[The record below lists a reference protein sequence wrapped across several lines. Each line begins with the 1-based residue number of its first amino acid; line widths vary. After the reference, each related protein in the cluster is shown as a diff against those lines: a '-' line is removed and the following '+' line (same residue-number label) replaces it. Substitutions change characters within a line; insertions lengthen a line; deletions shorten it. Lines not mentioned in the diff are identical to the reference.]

1 MQSKRQI
8 MKSSFINKS
17 IRRYTSI
24 TKHPYTARDISTF
37 LFKKHKVRVNPRW
50 IRSILTK
57 SMRMSYKLGKSRLVN
72 YNEVNAAQMKVL
84 FSIKISKIINDYD
97 ALINVD
103 ESTFSRLTKTTRSWS
118 EIGKETKLANIW
130 FSNSMSLI
138 TGITTFGDVF
148 SVGINGSI
156 TSQIF
161 IEYLNNLDS
170 FLQRKVGV
178 FLSNCLIIMDNASV
192 HRSKKMKE
200 FI

>member
-1 MQSKRQI
+1 

-37 LFKKHKVRVNPRW
+37 LFMKHKVRVNPRW

-57 SMRMSYKLGKSRLVN
+57 SMRMSYKLGKSRLVK
-72 YNEVNAAQMKVL
+72 YNEVKAAQMKVL

-97 ALINVD
+97 ALISVD
-103 ESTFSRLTKTTRSWS
+103 ELTFSRLTKTTRRWS

-130 FSNSMSLI
+130 FSNSISLI

-156 TSQIF
+156 IVKS
-161 IEYLNNLDS
+161 L
-170 FLQRKVGV
+170 
-178 FLSNCLIIMDNASV
+178 LSI
-192 HRSKKMKE
+192 
-200 FI
+200 

>member
-1 MQSKRQI
+1 MKRERTEVKLWRKVFLYSKLIESNTDRRHMIQNFSISLSTLQNIKKELDSNIIPWNRQAMQSKRQI

-57 SMRMSYKLGKSRLVN
+57 SMRMSNKLGKSRLVN

-103 ESTFSRLTKTTRSWS
+103 
-118 EIGKETKLANIW
+118 
-130 FSNSMSLI
+130 
-138 TGITTFGDVF
+138 
-148 SVGINGSI
+148 
-156 TSQIF
+156 
-161 IEYLNNLDS
+161 
-170 FLQRKVGV
+170 
-178 FLSNCLIIMDNASV
+178 
-192 HRSKKMKE
+192 
-200 FI
+200 